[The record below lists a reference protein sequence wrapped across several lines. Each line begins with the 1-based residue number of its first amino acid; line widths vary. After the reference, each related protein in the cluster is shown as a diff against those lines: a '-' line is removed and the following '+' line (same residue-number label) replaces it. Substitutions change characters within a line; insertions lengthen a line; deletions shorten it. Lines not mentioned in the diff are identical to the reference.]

1 MAEPCALWV
10 LLLRKFALGKLSA
23 IEVQELAA
31 AAVKS
36 GLDRTEIRGLQ
47 SLGAMG
53 HQPGNAHRDMLRK
66 HLAVLASPEPWKV
79 KCDLV
84 LKEDGKPVEKE
95 LETAVMLPHLW
106 VLCAQENE
114 LLHSITCTNEE
125 LAVFWKSQM
134 KSPQMTQELKRMIE
148 ASEPSQLP
156 IPYLHPSLTWTYG
169 SESYMGF
176 IVQMA
181 ASCTHGTPSYKVPE
195 KVCQKFRMMFH
206 LYLKGYIAMEEA

>member
-36 GLDRTEIRGLQ
+36 GLDRKEIRELQ

-53 HQPGNAHRDMLRK
+53 HQPGNAHGDMLRK
-66 HLAVLASPEPWKV
+66 HFSVLASPEPWKV

-84 LKEDGKPVEKE
+84 LKEDGEPVEKE

-106 VLCAQENE
+106 VLCAQENG
-114 LLHSITCTNEE
+114 LLHSITCTNEK

-134 KSPQMTQELKRMIE
+134 KSPQMTQELRRMIE

-156 IPYLHPSLTWTYG
+156 IPYVLHGDGAPFTEVDSVQVLSFRCLLARRSV
-169 SESYMGF
+169 SE
-176 IVQMA
+176 
-181 ASCTHGTPSYKVPE
+181 CH
-195 KVCQKFRMMFH
+195 
-206 LYLKGYIAMEEA
+206 

>member
-36 GLDRTEIRGLQ
+36 GLDRTEIRELQ

-66 HLAVLASPEPWKV
+66 HFAVLASPEPWKV

-134 KSPQMTQELKRMIE
+134 K
-148 ASEPSQLP
+148 
-156 IPYLHPSLTWTYG
+156 TWTYG

>member
-31 AAVKS
+31 TAVKS
-36 GLDRTEIRGLQ
+36 GLDGKEIRELQ

-66 HLAVLASPEPWKV
+66 HFSMLASPEPWQV

-95 LETAVMLPHLW
+95 LGTAVMLPHLW

-125 LAVFWKSQM
+125 LAVFWRSQM
-134 KSPQMTQELKRMIE
+134 KSPQMTQELRRMIE
-148 ASEPSQLP
+148 ASEPRQLP
-156 IPYLHPSLTWTYG
+156 IPYVLHGDGAPFAEVGSVQVLSFRCLLARRSV
-169 SESYMGF
+169 SESGDGHCGLVLESF
-176 IVQMA
+176 V
-181 ASCTHGTPSYKVPE
+181 
-195 KVCQKFRMMFH
+195 
-206 LYLKGYIAMEEA
+206 

>member
-36 GLDRTEIRGLQ
+36 GLDRTEIRELQ

-66 HLAVLASPEPWKV
+66 HFAVLASPEPWKV

-95 LETAVMLPHLW
+95 LETAVMLPHLCEQHKIRS
-106 VLCAQENE
+106 VHIDHMIARLLCADECKVGAQIS
-114 LLHSITCTNEE
+114 LRQKTVKKLYQC
-125 LAVFWKSQM
+125 VKS
-134 KSPQMTQELKRMIE
+134 T
-148 ASEPSQLP
+148 
-156 IPYLHPSLTWTYG
+156 
-169 SESYMGF
+169 
-176 IVQMA
+176 
-181 ASCTHGTPSYKVPE
+181 
-195 KVCQKFRMMFH
+195 
-206 LYLKGYIAMEEA
+206 